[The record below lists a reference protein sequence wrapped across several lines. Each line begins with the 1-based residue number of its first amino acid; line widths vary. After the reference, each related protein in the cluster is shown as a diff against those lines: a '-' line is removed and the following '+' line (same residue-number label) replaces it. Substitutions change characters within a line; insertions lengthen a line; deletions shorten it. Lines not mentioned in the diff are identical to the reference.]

1 VRPLTRLSAAELNI
15 IEWLLIGSFTVTVLL
30 IVRFALYLDEETAR
44 TE

>member
-1 VRPLTRLSAAELNI
+1 M